1 MMMFGS
7 SASTY
12 GTESGAAVLSLI
24 NEVTATT
31 VPAGTSQ
38 TFSGAYKLKWFY
50 TPFSVLHSKVVPSTQ
65 MQ

>member
-1 MMMFGS
+1 MMFGS

-12 GTESGAAVLSLI
+12 GTEYGVAVFSLI

-31 VPAGTSQ
+31 VPAGTLQ
-38 TFSGAYKLKWFY
+38 ARSGLQIIESYVSFPA
-50 TPFSVLHSKVVPSTQ
+50 LHSKVVPSTQ

>member
-12 GTESGAAVLSLI
+12 GTESDAAVFSLI

-38 TFSGAYKLKWFY
+38 TFSGLQVHRFY
-50 TPFSVLHSKVVPSTQ
+50 ACFSVLHSKVVPSTQ